1 MQPIFCTEDCAYILT
16 MRRELHCW
24 PELGYD
30 LPRTTA
36 LVKRELDRM
45 DIPWTDTLCQSS
57 VVATLRPDL
66 AAPAIAIRADM
77 DALPVEEKTGLPFAS
92 RIPGRMHACGH
103 DAHTAILLGTARV
116 LKRMEKELPC

>member
-1 MQPIFCTEDCAYILT
+1 MQPIFCTEDSAYILA

-45 DIPWTDTLCQSS
+45 GIPWTDTLCQSS
-57 VVATLRPDL
+57 VVATLL
-66 AAPAIAIRADM
+66 
-77 DALPVEEKTGLPFAS
+77 
-92 RIPGRMHACGH
+92 
-103 DAHTAILLGTARV
+103 
-116 LKRMEKELPC
+116 